1 MHLDEKSHLEDRIER
16 EKNKV
21 EKCKRSNNNSI
32 DRKKSKSKKQ
42 ELQDFLLQHQNLKA
56 KFSELKAALED
67 SLESNP
73 EEDYDDTID

>member
-1 MHLDEKSHLEDRIER
+1 MRNVSGLNFKD
-16 EKNKV
+16 
-21 EKCKRSNNNSI
+21 NSI